1 MLKKFFYVI
10 GILLSILFVSC
21 SPKHSEII
29 VADYGDYNINMDE
42 FENAYAKN
50 IGSYDKA
57 KADSIENYNKFL
69 ELYVNFKMKL
79 RDAKVRQIDKSEE
92 IINELS
98 EYQKTIGTSYLLE
111 KELYENGLLDLYKK
125 RAKEIRV
132 SHLLIRTDTLS
143 EEEAYKKALAIID
156 SVKNGQPFEDAVKK
170 YTDDQF
176 SRTKGGDIYYF
187 TGGMIMPEFEDLAYA
202 TTVGEVNPTPLK
214 TKYGYHIIKLTEKI
228 DRIPKIRASHILI
241 RKDPN
246 STDND
251 KKQKDQIAEL
261 LKRAKDGEDFGK
273 LAAEYSEDPGSK
285 QKNGDLGFFSRRQM
299 VQPFDEAAFKLKV
312 GEVSDVVETQFGY
325 HIIKLLETQ
334 DYPSF
339 DEEKNSLRDL
349 YEKTR
354 KNSDYEKLVEQYSKD
369 VNLVIDDNNFEEIIK
384 TQEPTTVSEK
394 YWESSVHKNYGNS
407 PIFSLR
413 GKQYNIDSLFS
424 YAVKD
429 SKVLGRPV
437 NVKLLTDLKNEY
449 KNKKVIEAKAAEL
462 IKTDKNFAALMD
474 EYKNGILIFKLQED
488 EVWNKMKMDST
499 AVFNLY
505 EQTKENYVFPD
516 RVQYNELFTKSDSL
530 AKNYLSMLNNGAD
543 FDSLS
548 KQYNEQARS
557 LSLGK
562 ENLIS
567 ASTNL
572 LSKAAYKLENPGDYS
587 DILKYKNGWS
597 IVQLIKK
604 DSSRIKT
611 FDEARAEVTSAYQD
625 YESSQLEKSYVSRLK
640 NTYEPNL
647 FYKELENAYKN

>member
-50 IGSYDKA
+50 IGSFDRA

-92 IINELS
+92 ILNELS

-111 KELYENGLLDLYKK
+111 KELYESGILDLYKK

-143 EEEAYKKALAIID
+143 EEEAYSKALAIID
-156 SVKNGQPFEDAVKK
+156 SVKNGLAFEDAVKK
-170 YTDDQF
+170 HTDDQF
-176 SRTKGGDIYYF
+176 SRDKGGDIYYF

-228 DRIPKIRASHILI
+228 DRMPQIKASHILI

-261 LKRAKDGEDFGK
+261 LKRANDGEDFGK

-299 VQPFDEAAFKLKV
+299 VQPFDEAVFNLKV

-325 HIIKLLETQ
+325 HIIKLLEKQ
-334 DYPSF
+334 NYPSF
-339 DEEKNSLRDL
+339 NEEKNSLRDL

-354 KNSDYEKLVEQYSKD
+354 KNSDFEKLVEQYAKD
-369 VNLVIDDNNFEEIIK
+369 VNLVLDDNNFEEIIK

-407 PIFSLR
+407 SIFTL
-413 GKQYNIDSLFS
+413 GGNQYNIDSLFS

-429 SKVLGRPV
+429 SKLSGRPV
-437 NVKLLTDLKNEY
+437 NVKLLTELKNDY

-462 IKTDKNFAALMD
+462 IKTDENFVALME

-488 EVWNKMKMDST
+488 EVWNKMEMDST

-505 EQTKENYVFPD
+505 EQTKEKYVFPD
-516 RVQYNELFTKSDSL
+516 RVQYTELFTKSDSL
-530 AKNYLSMLNNGAD
+530 AKNYLSMLKNGAD

-548 KQYNEQARS
+548 TMYSEQARS
-557 LSLGK
+557 ASLGK
-562 ENLIS
+562 DNLIS
-567 ASTNL
+567 ESTNL
-572 LSKAAYKLENPGDYS
+572 LSKAAYQLENPGDIS

-597 IVQLIKK
+597 IVKLINK
-604 DSSRIKT
+604 DASRIKT

-625 YESSQLEKSYVSRLK
+625 FESSQLEKSYVNRLK
-640 NTYEPNL
+640 NTYNPNL
-647 FYKELENAYKN
+647 FYEELENAYKN

>member
-1 MLKKFFYVI
+1 MLKKFFYVL
-10 GILLSILFVSC
+10 GILSSVLFISC

-57 KADSIENYNKFL
+57 KADSLDNYKKFL

-79 RDAKVRQIDKSEE
+79 RNAKVRQIDKSED
-92 IINELS
+92 IANELS
-98 EYQKTIGTSYLLE
+98 EYQKMIGASYFLE
-111 KELYENGLLDLYKK
+111 KELYDKGIFDLYKK
-125 RAKEIRV
+125 RSKEIRV

-143 EEEAYKKALAIID
+143 DEEAYSKALAIID
-156 SVKNGQPFEDAVKK
+156 SVKNGQSFEDAVKK
-170 YTDDQF
+170 HTDDQF
-176 SRTKGGDIYYF
+176 SRDKGGDIYYF
-187 TGGMIMPEFEDLAYA
+187 TGGMIMPEFEDMAYA
-202 TTVGEVNPTPLK
+202 TPVGEVNSTPLK

-228 DRIPKIRASHILI
+228 DRMPQIRASHILI

-261 LKRAKDGEDFGK
+261 LKRVREGEDFGK

-299 VQPFDEAAFKLKV
+299 VQPIDEAVFNLKV

-334 DYPSF
+334 KYPSF
-339 DEEKNSLRDL
+339 AEEKNSLRDL

-354 KNSDYEKLVEQYSKD
+354 KNSDYEKLVEQYAKD

-384 TQEPTTVSEK
+384 TQEPTTVSDN

-407 PIFSLR
+407 VIFKL
-413 GKQYNIDSLFS
+413 GENQYNIDSLFS
-424 YAVKD
+424 FAVKD
-429 SKVLGRPV
+429 SKVLNRPV
-437 NVKLLTDLKNEY
+437 TAKLLTDLKNEY
-449 KNKKVIEAKAAEL
+449 KNKKVLEAKVAEL
-462 IKTDKNFAALMD
+462 ITTDEKFVELME

-488 EVWNKMKMDST
+488 EVWNKMKMDSS
-499 AVFNLY
+499 AVYNLY

-530 AKNYLSMLNNGAD
+530 AKNYLTMLKNGAD

-548 KQYNEQARS
+548 TKYNEQARS
-557 LSLGK
+557 LSIGK
-562 ENLIS
+562 DNLIS
-567 ASTNL
+567 ASTNT
-572 LSKAAYKLENPGDYS
+572 LSKAAYELENPGDIS
-587 DILKYKNGWS
+587 NILKNKNGWS
-597 IVQLIKK
+597 IVKLIKK
-604 DSSRIKT
+604 DASRIKT
-611 FDEARAEVTSAYQD
+611 FDETRAEVTSAYQD
-625 YESSQLEKSYVSRLK
+625 FESSKLENSYVSRLK
-640 NTYEPNL
+640 NTYKPNL
-647 FYKELENAYKN
+647 FYEELENAYKN

>member
-1 MLKKFFYVI
+1 MLKKFFYII
-10 GILLSILFVSC
+10 GILSSLLFVSC

-50 IGSYDKA
+50 IGSYEKA
-57 KADSIENYNKFL
+57 KTDSIENYNKFL

-92 IINELS
+92 ILNELS

-111 KELYENGLLDLYKK
+111 KELYENGILDLYKK

-143 EEEAYKKALAIID
+143 EEEAYEKALAIID

-170 YTDDQF
+170 HTDDQF
-176 SRTKGGDIYYF
+176 SRDKGGDIYYF
-187 TGGMIMPEFEDLAYA
+187 TGGMIMPEFEDMAYS
-202 TTVGEVNPTPLK
+202 TSVGEVNPTPLK

-228 DRIPKIRASHILI
+228 DRVPQIRASHILI

-246 STDND
+246 STDNE

-299 VQPFDEAAFKLKV
+299 VQPFDEAVFNLKV

-334 DYPSF
+334 NYPSF
-339 DEEKNSLRDL
+339 DEEKNSLREL

-354 KNSDYEKLVEQYSKD
+354 KNSDYEKLVEQYAKD
-369 VNLVIDDNNFEEIIK
+369 VNLVLDDNNFEEIIK

-407 PIFSLR
+407 SIFKL
-413 GKQYNIDSLFS
+413 GDNQYNIDSLFS
-424 YAVKD
+424 FAVKD

-462 IKTDKNFAALMD
+462 IKTDEKFVDLME

-530 AKNYLSMLNNGAD
+530 ANKYLNMLQNGAD

-548 KQYNEQARS
+548 AKYNEQAKS

-562 ENLIS
+562 DNLIS
-567 ASTNL
+567 ASSNL
-572 LSKAAYKLENPGDYS
+572 LSKAAYKLENPGDIS
-587 DILKYKNGWS
+587 DVLKYKNGWS
-597 IVQLIKK
+597 IVKLIKK
-604 DSSRIKT
+604 DASRTKT
-611 FDEARAEVTSAYQD
+611 FDEARAEATSAYQD
-625 YESSQLEKSYVSRLK
+625 HESSQLEKSYVNRLK
-640 NTYEPNL
+640 NTYKPNL
-647 FYKELENAYKN
+647 FYEELENAYKN